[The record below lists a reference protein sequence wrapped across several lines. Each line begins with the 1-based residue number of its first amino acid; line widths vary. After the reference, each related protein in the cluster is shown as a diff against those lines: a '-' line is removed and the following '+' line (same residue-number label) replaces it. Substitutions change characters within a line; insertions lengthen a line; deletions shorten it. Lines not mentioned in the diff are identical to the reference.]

1 MDLIVEKLI
10 YGGDGLARLPADEH
24 GRGKAVFLPFVLPGE
39 EAEASLIE
47 QKPGFARAR
56 LDAIVKP
63 SPQRVQPGCPY
74 FQKCGGCHYQHAG
87 YEYQLELKAAILK
100 ENLRR
105 IAKLELDTE
114 LQIHSSS
121 PWNYRNRSRL
131 RIQTAPEFVMGYYRF
146 GSHDLLAVEECPI
159 SSPLINR
166 AISALWQEGRANRI
180 PEGIQEIELAADAED
195 GHLLVEL
202 YCSEKTTAPTAGQW
216 TEQIR
221 QALPQAVGCV
231 AFKAS
236 RIQGEAKRLAAA
248 GVPEVRYVTGPRAY
262 RVSAG
267 SFFQVNRHL
276 VDELVKLVTE
286 GQAGSLACDL
296 YAGVGLFS
304 SVLAGSFAQV
314 IAVESSQTAHADLL
328 YNSPSNV
335 TAVRTT
341 ADRYLEKEFKGRPDL
356 VVVDPPRTGL
366 GAGVIR
372 LLGALGAPRV
382 TYVSCDPATL
392 PRDLVGLLHSGYR
405 VEQAHLIDLFP
416 QTYHMESVFH
426 LVR

>member
-10 YGGDGLARLPADEH
+10 YGGDGLARLPADEQ
-24 GRGKAVFLPFVLPGE
+24 GRGKALFLPFVLPGE
-39 EAEASLIE
+39 EAQVSLVE
-47 QKPGFARAR
+47 QKSGFARAR

-63 SPQRVQPGCPY
+63 SPERVEPGCPY

-87 YEYQLELKAAILK
+87 YEYQLEQKAAILK
-100 ENLRR
+100 ENFRR
-105 IAKLELDTE
+105 IAKLELATE
-114 LQIHSSS
+114 LQIHSSP
-121 PWNYRNRSRL
+121 PWNYRNRARL
-131 RIQTAPEFVMGYYRF
+131 RIQTAPDFVMGYYRF

-166 AISALWQEGRANRI
+166 AISTLWQEGRANRI
-180 PEGIQEIELAADAED
+180 PEGVQEIELAADAED

-202 YCSEKTTAPTAGQW
+202 YCSEKTAGHAARQW
-216 TEQIR
+216 TEEIR
-221 QALPQAVGCV
+221 KTLPHVVGCV
-231 AFKAS
+231 AFKTS
-236 RIQGEAKRLAAA
+236 RLPAEAQRLATA
-248 GVPEVRYVTGPRAY
+248 GVPELHYVTGRATY

-276 VDELVKLVTE
+276 LDELVKLVTE

-304 SVLAGSFAQV
+304 SVLAGGFAQV
-314 IAVESSQTAHADLL
+314 VAVESSQTAHADLV

-366 GAGVIR
+366 GARLIR
-372 LLGALGAPRV
+372 LLGAVGAPRV

-392 PRDLVGLLHSGYR
+392 PRDLVGLLHLGYR
-405 VEQAHLIDLFP
+405 IEQAHLIDLFP